1 MVVFAK
7 AGGPRQLYG
16 LAHTEGTMK
25 LLLTVATAG
34 VALASLAT
42 TPDKTA
48 APLIAAPAFQSIGAL
63 TFGPPGVLYAADP
76 MAATIYALELPAP
89 TGAKGTRAIDDVDV
103 KIAAMLGTVKA
114 EIGINDLVVDPRNG
128 NSLIAV
134 TRNTGTGGPQSAIVR
149 VDGAGNITLVD
160 QAAKVSSLVLPNP
173 ANANPAATR
182 GNPRMS
188 AVTDMAYQDGKL
200 FVAGLSNEEFASKL
214 YSFAYP
220 FTTADRGTSVEIYHG
235 NHGALET
242 RSPVYTFVPYTV
254 GGTKSLIA
262 GYLCTPL
269 VKFPV
274 EQLTPGAKITGTTIA
289 ELGAGNRPI
298 DMIVYNQGGKDY
310 LLMSNTSRGVMKI
323 PTANFASQE
332 AITTRIGGTAG
343 IGYETIASLTGVQ
356 QLDKLDATTAVVI
369 VRTPT
374 GGNNLQTVALP

>member
-1 MVVFAK
+1 
-7 AGGPRQLYG
+7 
-16 LAHTEGTMK
+16 MK

-34 VALASLAT
+34 VALASLAA
-42 TPDKTA
+42 TPDKAA

-89 TGAKGTRAIDDVDV
+89 SAMKGTKPVDDVDA
-103 KIAAMLGTVKA
+103 KIASMLGTAKT
-114 EIGINDLVVDPRNG
+114 EIAINDLVVDPRNG

-134 TRNTGTGGPQSAIVR
+134 TRGTGTNAQSAIVR
-149 VDGAGNITLVD
+149 IDGAGNITLVD
-160 QAAKVSSLVLPNP
+160 QAAKVSSIVLPNP
-173 ANANPAATR
+173 AAANPEARR

-298 DMIVYNQGGKDY
+298 DMIVYTQGGKDF

-323 PTANFASQE
+323 PTSNFAGQSP
-332 AITTRIGGTAG
+332 ITTRIGGTAG
-343 IGYETIASLTGVQ
+343 IQFETVTSLTGVQ
-356 QLDKLDATTAVVI
+356 QLDKLDATTAVLI
-369 VRTPT
+369 ARTT
-374 GGNNLQTVALP
+374 AGNLNLQTIALP